1 LEIFCKKPDK
11 TKHPSKSLV
20 KLSQNF
26 FSGSFFKEKSA
37 FGKGLENGGREK
49 NGFGKESLS
58 FFKYIVL

>member
-11 TKHPSKSLV
+11 TKHPSKSLG

-37 FGKGLENGGREK
+37 FGKGLALKTEGGALKKWFWKRKLE
-49 NGFGKESLS
+49 
-58 FFKYIVL
+58 FF